1 MSGEKTEFDPSKIEI
16 PEPDASLI
24 LAWQV
29 KDKRVLVIG
38 GGEVALSRVNHL
50 LQANAKIT
58 IVAPVF
64 EDVLKYYNELNLFEN
79 FIQRKFIKKDL
90 TMYENELTCQKLNE
104 YKQKILDDE
113 EEDDD
118 DGEEVGAN
126 ENDEELFQIINEYQS
141 QRFQLVLTAIDD
153 HKLSSK
159 IYNYCK
165 LLNLNVNIA
174 DKPKICDFY
183 FGSMY
188 RQGFLQIMISSNGK
202 SPRFC
207 NRLKENLIK
216 PILNEIDLNNSIKN
230 LNYLR
235 DNLRNN
241 LLIGENNT
249 EIIKKRMNWNKKITD
264 QFSIKDWSLMN
275 LNDIEKILKFYPNIP
290 NCKTLEELRK

>member
-1 MSGEKTEFDPSKIEI
+1 MSGKTDFDPSKIAI

-58 IVAPVF
+58 IVAPEF
-64 EDVLKYYNELNLFEN
+64 EDVLKYYNEINLFEN

-90 TMYENELTCQKLNE
+90 TMYENESTTQKLSE
-104 YKQKILDDE
+104 YKQKILDNDN
-113 EEDDD
+113 DDD
-118 DGEEVGAN
+118 TGEVGAT

-165 LLNLNVNIA
+165 LLDLNVNIA

-188 RQGFLQIMISSNGK
+188 RQGFLQIMISSNGR

-207 NRLKENLIK
+207 NRLKEKLIK
-216 PILNEIDLNNSIKN
+216 PVLNEIDLNNSIKN

-241 LLIGENNT
+241 LLVGENNT
-249 EIIKKRMNWNKKITD
+249 EIIKKRMDWNKKITD
-264 QFSIKDWSLMN
+264 QFTIKDWSLMN
-275 LNDIEKILKFYPNIP
+275 LNDVEKILKFYPNIP
-290 NCKTLEELRK
+290 NCSTLEELRK